1 MSDVI
6 RSLFLCSLIMGILTV
21 GYHLFLRRFGAR
33 YKAVWRYHLWFI
45 IVLGFLIFLKPAVL
59 KPAIQSSAVQ
69 SPGNN
74 NWAAGAV
81 MEVFKENTVKHGME
95 DWEVTALFVVWICVA
110 AGTAIYFM
118 WEYGQ
123 FRSTIRKLRKRTA
136 EPCYEA
142 IFEEEKRRICIR
154 GNRIRLAVLPCID
167 SPMLTGFL
175 HPFILIPDIELSEA
189 ELHLMIRH
197 ELTHYQRKD
206 TWWKLAA
213 LAVRCIHWFNPIA
226 YRIQDWMDAE
236 CESACDEAVLAGE
249 SEEVRILYGGTL
261 LKMIRQKTT
270 CKSRLATAFQG
281 KKSSVQVRFIEILEQ
296 GKRKSLIF
304 GALVLFA
311 AVVGSGTYTVKGQND
326 MSDGVVGNIEETSAE
341 ASEYGTYN
349 WEGTEW
355 ENEIVWEEEY
365 SSEVEYVIEDTTGV
379 AQKK

>member
-21 GYHLFLRRFGAR
+21 GYHLFLRRFGTR

-45 IVLGFLIFLKPAVL
+45 IVLGFLFFLKPAVL
-59 KPAIQSSAVQ
+59 IPEVQRTVAQSQ
-69 SPGNN
+69 DNH
-74 NWAAGAV
+74 NWVTGIV
-81 MEVFKENTVKHGME
+81 METRKENTIKHWME
-95 DWEVTALFVVWICVA
+95 EWGGTALFAVWICVA
-110 AGTAIYFM
+110 AGTAIYFV

-123 FRSTIRKLRKRTA
+123 FRGTVRKLRKRA
-136 EPCYEA
+136 VEPCYEA
-142 IFEEEKRRICIR
+142 VLEEEKKRIHVR
-154 GNRIRLAVLPCID
+154 GNHIRLAVLPCID

-175 HPFILIPDIELSEA
+175 HPFILLPDIELSEE

-197 ELTHYQRKD
+197 ELTHYRRKD

-226 YRIQDWMDAE
+226 YRIQDWMDIE

-249 SEEVRILYGGTL
+249 SEAVRILYGGTL

-281 KKSSVQVRFIEILEQ
+281 KKSSVQVRFMEILEQ

-304 GALVLFA
+304 GALILFVA
-311 AVVGSGTYTVKGQND
+311 AVGSGTYTVKGQND
-326 MSDGVVGNIEETSAE
+326 ISESMVGEVMETSSAE
-341 ASEYGTYN
+341 WEYGSYD

-355 ENEIVWEEEY
+355 ANETIWGWEEEI
-365 SSEVEYVIEDTTGV
+365 SSEVEYITE
-379 AQKK
+379 